1 MRFNRFTSRLLGF
14 FLRGLLLLAPLFV
27 TVYIIYSLFNWID
40 SKFYF
45 YFPGGGLLTVLG
57 VILFIGWIGSTFI
70 AVPAMRVLEEGLS
83 HLPLVR
89 IIYFSVKDLVSAFVG
104 NQKKFNQAVL
114 VKLDKNTEVWRMGFI
129 TQTDLKDLNI
139 KNLVAVYLPQSYAF
153 AGDLFFVP
161 PENVMMLNIPTA
173 EAMKFIVSGGV
184 SKSPEPSDGLEITE

>member
-1 MRFNRFTSRLLGF
+1 MKFNRLTSRIFGY
-14 FLRGLLLLAPLFV
+14 FLRGLLLLAPLFI
-27 TVYIIYSLFNWID
+27 TIYIVYSLFNWVD

-57 VILFIGWIGSTFI
+57 VIILIGWIGSTFI

-104 NQKKFNQAVL
+104 NQKKFNQPVL
-114 VKLDKNTEVWRMGFI
+114 VKLDKNTDVWRMGFI
-129 TQTDLKDLNI
+129 TQTDLSDLNI
-139 KNLVAVYLPQSYAF
+139 KHLIAVYLPQSYAF

-161 PENVMMLNIPTA
+161 AENVIMLNMPTA

-184 SKSPEPSDGLEITE
+184 SRTVDHA